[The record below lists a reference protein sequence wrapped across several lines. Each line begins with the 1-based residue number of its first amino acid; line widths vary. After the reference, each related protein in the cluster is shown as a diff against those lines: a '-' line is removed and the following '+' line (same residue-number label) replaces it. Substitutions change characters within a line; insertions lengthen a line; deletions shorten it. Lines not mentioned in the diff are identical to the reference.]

1 MGFFFVT
8 YIIIYS
14 AIERDLYELYPSV
27 LYGFDIIFIP
37 QVWFVKIC
45 RFFLFTQNLIS
56 LFSPQC
62 LVRYLTFLCVSVS
75 ICIFEPVY
83 NLRNTKYIK
92 SLYYTFMNWGKR
104 NLHKSNANDRIV
116 HIVYTVQILKIYG
129 SSLVNHVKLFFCSSS
144 FLSQKKNLIPLQ

>member
-1 MGFFFVT
+1 MLPGRPFEFVFRSEATDLQLCARRNICVRNRMALVMIFNLTILRRKLSWKWGFFFFVT

-92 SLYYTFMNWGKR
+92 SL
-104 NLHKSNANDRIV
+104 
-116 HIVYTVQILKIYG
+116 
-129 SSLVNHVKLFFCSSS
+129 
-144 FLSQKKNLIPLQ
+144 